1 MKIFVINGANLNLMG
16 KCQTGKFGTTTLE
29 DIEKQLKALAASK
42 GIELVFARSNFEGEL
57 IEAVHRAYFDKAT
70 GIIINPGG
78 YRHSSLALRE
88 ALEAVE
94 LPAIEVHITTIGSRE
109 FHHDT
114 LLAGVSLAQIC
125 GQVENVYERAFDALL
140 NHLG

>member
-29 DIEKQLKALAASK
+29 DVEKQVKELAGAK
-42 GIELVFARSNFEGEL
+42 GIETVFCRSNFEGEL
-57 IEAVHRAYFDKAT
+57 IEFVQRAYFEKAD

-88 ALEAVE
+88 ALEAVG
-94 LPAIEVHITTIGSRE
+94 LPAIEVHITSIGSKE

-114 LLAGVSLAQIC
+114 LLAGVSLAQVC
-125 GQVENVYERAFDALL
+125 GQVENVYQRAFDSLVS
-140 NHLG
+140 HF